1 MSSLITCYPALL
13 INISLLLLLV
23 KGLLINGCST
33 ILSWPWQIWL
43 IFVCP
48 VAKSFTKFKL
58 LNDDNVLDLVKKS
71 AKKFCALNP
80 LLTTLVI
87 ECIGVLL
94 SLIKQIGLPSLT
106 LGRNPRWILCWKSMA
121 WIFYLKVTTQ
131 LVTFLMCLNWL
142 NIQHPINQLDTS
154 PNGLFPVLHSPYR
167 QHHSAKTALLKVK
180 SDILMIMVF
189 WSRVFNQ
196 DSESR
201 TMLWHGFHHTWITE
215 ANVSLS
221 VDSLWQSSP
230 AVWHSSMFLPWASV
244 VPNLCTQT
252 VWDGKRTSTKRSL
265 LSGL

>member
-1 MSSLITCYPALL
+1 MSSLIACYPALL
-13 INISLLLLLV
+13 INISLILLLV

-48 VAKSFTKFKL
+48 VVKSFTKFKL

-94 SLIKQIGLPSLT
+94 PIIKQIRLPSLT

-131 LVTFLMCLNWL
+131 LVTFLVCLNWL

-154 PNGLFPVLHSPYR
+154 PNGLFPVLHLPYR
-167 QHHSAKTALLKVK
+167 QHYNAKTALLKVK
-180 SDILMIMVF
+180 SDILMNM
-189 WSRVFNQ
+189 NKG
-196 DSESR
+196 
-201 TMLWHGFHHTWITE
+201 HITLL
-215 ANVSLS
+215 VLL
-221 VDSLWQSSP
+221 D
-230 AVWHSSMFLPWASV
+230 
-244 VPNLCTQT
+244 
-252 VWDGKRTSTKRSL
+252 
-265 LSGL
+265 LSGAFDTIDHGILLKSLQSRFRVSSDALTWFSSYLNNRSQCVSVSGLFLTVFPCSMAFFKVPALGLCCS